1 MCGKCKKRN
10 TCSSLC
16 AFAEKYTSQ
25 DGQVFE
31 QESEDSIMVASKW
44 NETPVSTMKSNA
56 MFDNQ
61 DMQNNFLES
70 QFSTE
75 GENPFSSFKPHHKK
89 TAVFIHRFFYGWSFD
104 DIAEKFGF
112 KDKDAARSIYFGQ
125 ARKLR
130 MGLNLIDDRKKHQ
143 ANAAT
148 AMKNSPVMQQLNNAQ
163 KDYLLYT
170 VFQLTIDEIVKLTG
184 RNKDTIRSGIY
195 RVKKNIEIGKF
206 SFEDLAVPGQWEQK
220 TKENSMAGLKGQ
232 KVKAS

>member
-1 MCGKCKKRN
+1 
-10 TCSSLC
+10 
-16 AFAEKYTSQ
+16 
-25 DGQVFE
+25 
-31 QESEDSIMVASKW
+31 MVHPV

-195 RVKKNIEIGKF
+195 RVKKILK
-206 SFEDLAVPGQWEQK
+206 L
-220 TKENSMAGLKGQ
+220 ENFL
-232 KVKAS
+232 